1 MTNNNQP
8 NQRNFFLA
16 VMLSLGV
23 LLLWSYFFPPPLPE
37 ENQNANAAAVVVSQN
52 QPAATTEAAQ
62 TQSAPINSS
71 ASDNLPNRTITVTTP
86 LYAVKLD
93 SRGAVVTSW
102 VLLKNVAGDVV
113 KPLTSIAST
122 KDNSLP
128 LELVAAESVKRREL
142 PLKLATGDANFDQL
156 LNDRNYQITGAETD
170 EIVLN
175 QGETRKIEFIL
186 REEASQTEAIKSLTF
201 HADSYVSDL
210 NTTLKRAGQTVP
222 NARLQIGASIGDS
235 GVKSYNLYQIEPEAV
250 AEMTNGDIE
259 RHRGTEFATQNNGR
273 KIINGAVNWAGVGDT
288 YFAMAAIP
296 AQVSSGLELQST
308 AFDIAIEPRTN
319 GIWGLITGDKVVK
332 ETRHLISAFVP
343 VTTDGAAP
351 TKLYVGTKDHF
362 ALTTVSQ
369 QLSQQVGRPIDVDNL
384 INYYG
389 WLSFLVKPLTQ
400 PILGALKYLGSL
412 TNNYGTSILIFTV
425 IFYTFLFPVRW
436 FQSRSF
442 KKAAKNAPK
451 MKELQDR
458 LKELQAKKVPLEDP
472 RMRELQMEQLKLTKD
487 AVPIGG
493 CLPLL
498 LQMPLLFAMLAA
510 ITISLD
516 FRQASFLWLPD
527 LSAADPY
534 HILEFAFA
542 GSMVLAMLFT
552 PTAPAMTDEQRMQ
565 QKMMTYM
572 MPVMM
577 LWVMW
582 SAPSG
587 LLVYWLTGNIIG
599 FGQQL
604 IINRLNKS
612 GDEPPTATTD
622 TKRTLTKKEMKTL
635 PANG

>member
-1 MTNNNQP
+1 
-8 NQRNFFLA
+8 
-16 VMLSLGV
+16 MLSLGAIM
-23 LLLWSYFFPPPLPE
+23 LWGYIFPPPMPD
-37 ENQNANAAAVVVSQN
+37 ENQNANQNSAVVVSQN
-52 QPAATTEAAQ
+52 QPVAGTAPLPAQ
-62 TQSAPINSS
+62 TDQIVVN
-71 ASDNLPNRTITVTTP
+71 DNAPNRTITVKTP
-86 LYAVKLD
+86 LYQVKLD
-93 SRGAVVTSW
+93 SRGALVTSW
-102 VLLKNVAGDVV
+102 VLLKSVAGDVV

-122 KDNSLP
+122 KDNALP
-128 LELVAAESVKRREL
+128 LELIAAESLKRREI
-142 PLKLATGDANFDQL
+142 PFKLITGDAAFDQI
-156 LNDRNYQITGAETD
+156 LNDRNYQITGADAD

-175 QGETRKIEFIL
+175 TGETKKIDFVL
-186 REEASQTEAIKSLTF
+186 RDEATQTEAVKSLTF
-201 HADSYVSDL
+201 TADSYVSDL
-210 NTTLKRAGQTVP
+210 NTTLKRGGQIVP
-222 NARLQIGASIGDS
+222 NARLQIGASIGDQ
-235 GVKSYNLYQIEPEAV
+235 GVAHYNLYQIEPEAV
-250 AEMTNGDIE
+250 AEIVGGSIE
-259 RHRGTEFATQNNGR
+259 RHRGTEFSAQNAGR
-273 KIINGAVNWAGVGDT
+273 KSINGAVNWAGVADT

-296 AQVSSGLELQST
+296 AQAANGLELQST
-308 AFDIAIEPRTN
+308 AFDVPIEPRTN
-319 GIWGLITGDKVVK
+319 GIWGLITGDKIVK
-332 ETRHLISAFVP
+332 ETRHVISTFVP
-343 VTTDGAAP
+343 ITTDGTA
-351 TKLYVGTKDHF
+351 TKIYVGTKDHF
-362 ALTTVSQ
+362 ALTTISQ
-369 QLSQQVGRPIDVDNL
+369 QLSQQVGRTVDIDNL

-412 TNNYGTSILIFTV
+412 TNNFGTSILIFTV

-572 MPVMM
+572 MPLMM

-599 FGQQL
+599 FGQQM

-612 GDEPPTATTD
+612 GDEPPTATND
-622 TKRTLTKKEMKTL
+622 KSRTMTKKEMKTL
-635 PANG
+635 SVNS